1 MRAFKQENGI
11 NFTVSKKASFLR
23 DPQRNETT
31 EIPCRLFQTTCREIH
46 GWKQACLSAERLGL
60 AGSSWGKL
68 SWGDLSSRGC
78 WLIPHPLLVLST
90 SLPLPDTSLTGW
102 LRQAHNCGARSWFEL
117 NHCCGTEATSTQ
129 IVFINSCSWIVDS
142 ELSK

>member
-11 NFTVSKKASFLR
+11 NFTVSKKASFPR

-31 EIPCRLFQTTCREIH
+31 EIPCRLFQTTCRETH

-60 AGSSWGKL
+60 AGSSWGRL

-78 WLIPHPLLVLST
+78 RLVSHPLLVLST
-90 SLPLPDTSLTGW
+90 SHPCQT
-102 LRQAHNCGARSWFEL
+102 QASQDDCGKPIIVGREL

-129 IVFINSCSWIVDS
+129 IVFINSCS
-142 ELSK
+142 